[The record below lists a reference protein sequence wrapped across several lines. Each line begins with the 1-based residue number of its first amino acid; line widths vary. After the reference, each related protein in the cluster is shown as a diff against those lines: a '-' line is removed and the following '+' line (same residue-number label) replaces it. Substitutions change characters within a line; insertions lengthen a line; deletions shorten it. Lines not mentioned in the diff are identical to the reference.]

1 PYLEDRHVELAERVA
16 DFCARSI
23 APLPEPDHDDAAR
36 ARARERLGAR
46 GRAGW
51 FDPIAARDLRA
62 LCLIREALAYAS
74 PLADAVFALQALSVT
89 PMLLA
94 AGGPVAAPSGSSPGD
109 VVHAGSG
116 APSPLAGSAAAGEPD
131 GGPGDAAAATSP
143 RDRWAPAAL
152 RGAAMGAFAMTE
164 PDAGSDVAALRTTA
178 RRDGDHYVLNGVKTF
193 SSNAGIADFYT
204 VFASTDPERRG
215 RGISCFV
222 VPADTPGLRFVRPL
236 VLSAPH
242 PLGEIACEECR
253 VPAAWRLGE
262 EGEGYKLGLATLDRL
277 RPTVAAAAC
286 GMAARAL
293 DEALAHATTRH
304 QFGQPLASFQLVQD
318 KLARM
323 ATELAAARLL
333 VYRAA
338 WEADHGAAR
347 TTKEAAMAKAFA
359 TEAAQRIV
367 DEAVQILGGRGV
379 LADHPVDQLYR
390 AVRAL
395 RIYEGTTEIQHLIIA
410 RHLIE
415 RATSSPPDPGAAPGH
430 AASSRSGNEMTD
442 ASASAREPVPAGE
455 TGAAPGGAGVPDA
468 STRPIASNP

>member
-1 PYLEDRHVELAERVA
+1 RKPAPWPSSSPAARRSGSRSRRSRWTASGPWTSKPPSPGRCRSRRGACWIPTSAKRTRRSGRSARRSSPERRGRRAGSGVGGAGEGGERAPARGPRKSGPIRGTSRRTAMPDPTLIRPYLEDRHVELAERVA

-36 ARARERLGAR
+36 ARARELLAAL

-51 FDPIAARDLRA
+51 FEPIAARDLRA

-94 AGGPVAAPSGSSPGD
+94 AGRPVAAPSGSSPGD

-215 RGISCFV
+215 RG
-222 VPADTPGLRFVRPL
+222 
-236 VLSAPH
+236 
-242 PLGEIACEECR
+242 
-253 VPAAWRLGE
+253 
-262 EGEGYKLGLATLDRL
+262 
-277 RPTVAAAAC
+277 
-286 GMAARAL
+286 
-293 DEALAHATTRH
+293 
-304 QFGQPLASFQLVQD
+304 
-318 KLARM
+318 
-323 ATELAAARLL
+323 
-333 VYRAA
+333 
-338 WEADHGAAR
+338 
-347 TTKEAAMAKAFA
+347 
-359 TEAAQRIV
+359 
-367 DEAVQILGGRGV
+367 
-379 LADHPVDQLYR
+379 
-390 AVRAL
+390 
-395 RIYEGTTEIQHLIIA
+395 
-410 RHLIE
+410 
-415 RATSSPPDPGAAPGH
+415 
-430 AASSRSGNEMTD
+430 
-442 ASASAREPVPAGE
+442 
-455 TGAAPGGAGVPDA
+455 
-468 STRPIASNP
+468 